1 MRYLILIIL
10 FCFVSCEEKVVKP
23 NNIPHEASSRAYK
36 IYNQLGDD
44 ERKALEAIVIEK
56 IIERQESEKS
66 DYGLEPDT
74 YDGR

>member
-1 MRYLILIIL
+1 MRYLIPVVL

-23 NNIPHEASSRAYK
+23 SNIPDEASNRAYK

-56 IIERQESEKS
+56 IIERQESEKN